1 MYESH
6 NSSIKNFENSC
17 NELDIVVDIAK
28 KNNAVGARLSGG
40 GWGGSVIVLTT
51 QDKADILSDKI
62 LEDCTDKGINAS
74 ISKIMASEGAHII
87 RGYK

>member
-1 MYESH
+1 M
-6 NSSIKNFENSC
+6 
-17 NELDIVVDIAK
+17 
-28 KNNAVGARLSGG
+28 
-40 GWGGSVIVLTT
+40 IVLTR

-62 LEDCTDKGINAS
+62 LEDCINKGINAS

>member
-40 GWGGSVIVLTT
+40 GWGEV
-51 QDKADILSDKI
+51 
-62 LEDCTDKGINAS
+62 
-74 ISKIMASEGAHII
+74 
-87 RGYK
+87 